1 LVFVVVLHKLLTCSI
16 LQTAR
21 EQDLFPDT
29 KAIGGMNFRETQV
42 AHLMVFFM

>member
-1 LVFVVVLHKLLTCSI
+1 LVLAVVWRKFLTCSI

-21 EQDLFPDT
+21 EQDLFPET
-29 KAIGGMNFRETQV
+29 KAIGGTNFRETQV